1 MNITD
6 VLADVNEPEGG
17 EGVASLDLTLGK
29 VELPDVSTA
38 SEVIQGCELFARIA
52 DAIGDFAVAFTPTDA
67 GKTAAR
73 TAMGVIVGLIR
84 IPVPRKYRAR

>member
-1 MNITD
+1 MIITD
-6 VLADVNEPEGG
+6 VLSEVIEPEGSDG
-17 EGVASLDLTLGK
+17 PAALDLTLGK

-73 TAMGVIVGLIR
+73 TAMGVVVGLIR

>member
-1 MNITD
+1 MIITD
-6 VLADVNEPEGG
+6 VLSEVIEPESSDGP
-17 EGVASLDLTLGK
+17 AALDLTLGK

-38 SEVIQGCELFARIA
+38 SEVVQGCELFARIA

-73 TAMGVIVGLIR
+73 TAMGVVVGLIR

>member
-1 MNITD
+1 MIITD
-6 VLADVNEPEGG
+6 VLSEVIEPEGSDG
-17 EGVASLDLTLGK
+17 PAALDLTLGK

-38 SEVIQGCELFARIA
+38 SEVVQGCELFARIA

-73 TAMGVIVGLIR
+73 TAMGVVVGLIR